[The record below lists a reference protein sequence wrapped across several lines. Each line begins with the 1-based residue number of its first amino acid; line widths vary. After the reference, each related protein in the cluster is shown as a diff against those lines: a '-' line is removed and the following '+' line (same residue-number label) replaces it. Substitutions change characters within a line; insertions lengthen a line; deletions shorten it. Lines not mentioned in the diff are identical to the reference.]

1 VSLGRQTGLP
11 FAVLIV
17 HGLMV
22 SSSDTAAQR
31 EHAVDI
37 DVVKWLYEESDF
49 DLGLSDEEQTV
60 IVKND
65 IS

>member
-1 VSLGRQTGLP
+1 MSLGRQTGLP

>member
-11 FAVLIV
+11 FADLIV

-22 SSSDTAAQR
+22 SSSDTVAQR
-31 EHAVDI
+31 EYAVDI
-37 DVVKWLYEESDF
+37 DVVMWLYEESDF
-49 DLGLSDEEQTV
+49 VLGLSDEEQTV

>member
-1 VSLGRQTGLP
+1 MSLGRQTGLP

-37 DVVKWLYEESDF
+37 DDVKWLYEESDF